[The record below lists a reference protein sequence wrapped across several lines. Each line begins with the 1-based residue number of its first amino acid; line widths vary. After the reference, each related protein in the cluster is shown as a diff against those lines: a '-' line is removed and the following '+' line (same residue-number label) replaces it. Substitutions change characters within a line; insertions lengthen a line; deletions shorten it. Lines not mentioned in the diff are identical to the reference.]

1 MGRALSLDLRE
12 RVLAAVEGGMSCRA
26 AAARFGVSVSSA
38 IRWRQRL
45 LARGTAA
52 ARPQGGDRRS
62 ARIEAHGDLIRAAIA
77 ETPDMTLEELLAMLR
92 EHGVSVGMGTLWRF
106 FDRHGITRKKR
117 PRTPPSRTDPTS
129 RSGAGTGSRASST
142 STPTG

>member
-1 MGRALSLDLRE
+1 MGRALSMDLRE
-12 RVLAAVEGGMSCRA
+12 RVLAAIEGGLSCRA

-45 LARGTAA
+45 VQRGSAA
-52 ARPQGGDRRS
+52 PRMQGGDRRS
-62 ARIEAHGDLIRAAIA
+62 ARIEAHGALIRSAIA
-77 ETPDMTLEELLAMLR
+77 ATPDITLKELLEMLR
-92 EHGVSVGMGTLWRF
+92 GHGVAVGIGTLWRS

-117 PRTPPSRTDPTS
+117 PRTPPNRTGPIS
-129 RSGAGTGSRASST
+129 SPAAGTGSRVSSI